1 MIHEKSY
8 DAISFLVIYN
18 GAMSERFIDDYF
30 LYLLAQAS
38 AVSSDEFHRSLSARG
53 VKIGHWRV
61 MATLYP
67 DQELGVGALAEASLT
82 KQPTMSRVIDKM
94 VEAGTVERL
103 SSDEDR
109 RHVTVRLTAKGKALA
124 DELTADAKAHEKR
137 LLDDYSNFER
147 VKMKQMLTRLAGRD

>member
-1 MIHEKSY
+1 
-8 DAISFLVIYN
+8 
-18 GAMSERFIDDYF
+18 MSERFIDNYF

-38 AVSSDEFHRSLSARG
+38 AVSSDEFHRGLAARG

-67 DQELGVGALAEASLT
+67 DQALGVGALAEASLT

-103 SSDEDR
+103 SEGDDR
-109 RHVTVRLTAKGKALA
+109 RHVTVRLTPAGKALA
-124 DELTADAKAHEKR
+124 DELTAEAKAHEAR
-137 LLDDYSNFER
+137 LLDDYSHVEKL
-147 VKMKQMLTRLAGRD
+147 KMKQMLTRLAGRE